1 MKISLALAGV
11 ALLASTLAACG
22 GSDSDDSG
30 ADSDYCKDIK
40 TASKTFGNLDSGDIG
55 KLGDAF
61 TTFHKLA
68 AESPDTIK
76 SDWKKLDSA
85 VTTVEDGLKDAGI
98 KLSDLSEL
106 QTGKIPKG
114 VDVSKLRSLAT
125 DLQKLGDAEFDKA
138 SKKIEKHAKDECKV
152 DLGSSS

>member
-11 ALLASTLAACG
+11 ALLGSMLAACG
-22 GSDSDDSG
+22 GSDGGG
-30 ADSDYCKDIK
+30 ADSDYCKDVK
-40 TASKTFGNLDSGDIG
+40 TASKTFGNLDSGDVG
-55 KLGDAF
+55 KLDDAF
-61 TTFHKLA
+61 KTFHQLA

-106 QTGKIPKG
+106 QAGKVPEG
-114 VDVSKLRSLAT
+114 VDVSKLQSLAT
-125 DLQKLGDAEFDKA
+125 DLQKLSDAEFDKA
-138 SKKIEKHAKDECKV
+138 SKAIEKHAKDECKV
-152 DLGSSS
+152 DLGASS